1 MSIKKK
7 TYKRVTTNTL
17 QEMKRNEE
25 KISMLTAYD
34 YTLAKIIDNAGID
47 VILVGDSVGMV
58 LYGMKS
64 TKQVKIDTMIL
75 HAKAVTRTAKKS
87 LVVVDMP
94 YKTYTNK
101 FSAFKNAKR
110 ILKATGCD
118 AVKLEGGKNKI
129 SIIKYI
135 IKKGIPVMGH
145 IGLLPQYI
153 NSKFKIMGKNK
164 FERKKI

>member
-1 MSIKKK
+1 MLNKKIKKILSK
-7 TYKRVTTNTL
+7 K
-17 QEMKRNEE
+17 
-25 KISMLTAYD
+25 
-34 YTLAKIIDNAGID
+34 GIQPITCLSSYSKPIASIVDKYCD

-110 ILKATGCD
+110 ILKATSCD

-135 IKKGIPVMGH
+135 IKKVY
-145 IGLLPQYI
+145 L
-153 NSKFKIMGKNK
+153 SWVT
-164 FERKKI
+164 